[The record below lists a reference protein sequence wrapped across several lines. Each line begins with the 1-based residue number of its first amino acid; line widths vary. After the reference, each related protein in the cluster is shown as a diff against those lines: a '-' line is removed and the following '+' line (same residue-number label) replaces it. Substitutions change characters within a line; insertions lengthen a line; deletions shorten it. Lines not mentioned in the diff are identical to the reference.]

1 MKLVHKADDRGRI
14 FAAISKNVSD
24 LMYMLKYEHAR
35 GLANITHVVRN
46 IIKPFSSCQKK
57 K

>member
-24 LMYMLKYEHAR
+24 LMYMLKHEHAR
-35 GLANITHVVRN
+35 SLANITHVVRN

-57 K
+57 